1 MTQVIDEIGEVMR
14 RGRRFMLTS
23 HRRPDGDS
31 IGSELAI
38 AFMLE
43 QLGKEAIIRNRDPHP
58 SAYQRIP
65 GVDRILVG
73 DCPEGGAFD
82 AVFVIECTEIER
94 PGLSHLDRSFLINI
108 DHHSKNRMFADL
120 NWVDTDA
127 CAVGEMIYR
136 LATQL
141 GLRLTPEIATALYV
155 SIATDTGFFHFSNT
169 NARTFEVCAEL
180 AKAGAN
186 PAFVADALTDHKRPG
201 QIQLLGRCLSR
212 MELQWDLRVATIAL
226 FLSDLAEIQVAEGD
240 TENIINYPRSIDGID
255 VAVFYKEIAPR
266 DFRVGFRS
274 KTDFDVAAL
283 AAEFGGGGHAQ
294 ASGCSVDGSY
304 EEVRRKVLLALRR
317 RLGKLEAAV
326 ADPAA

>member
-1 MTQVIDEIGEVMR
+1 MIQVLDQIAEVMR
-14 RGRRFMLTS
+14 RGSRFMLTS

-38 AFMLE
+38 AFTLE
-43 QLGKEAIIRNRDPHP
+43 QLGKEAVIRNRDPHP
-58 SAYQRIP
+58 SAYRRIP

-73 DCPEGGAFD
+73 DCPEGEVFD
-82 AVFVIECTEIER
+82 AVFVIECTEVER
-94 PGLSHLDRSFLINI
+94 PGLSHLDRYFLINI
-108 DHHSKNRMFADL
+108 DHHSKNRMFANL
-120 NWVDTDA
+120 NWVDTAA

-136 LATQL
+136 LVRHL
-141 GLRLTPEIATALYV
+141 GVRLTPEIATALYV
-155 SIATDTGFFHFSNT
+155 SISTDTGFFHFSNT

-180 AKAGAN
+180 AKAGAD
-186 PAFVADALTDHKRPG
+186 PAYVADALTDHNRPG

-212 MELQWDLRVATIAL
+212 LELHWDLRAATIAL
-226 FLSDLAEIQVAEGD
+226 FLSDLAEIEVTEGD

-255 VAVFYKEIAPR
+255 VAVFYKEIAPG

-294 ASGCSVDGSY
+294 ASGCSVSGSY
-304 EEVRRKVLLALRR
+304 EEVRRKVLGALRK
-317 RLGKLEAAV
+317 RLGMPQAV
-326 ADPAA
+326 AADPAA